1 MSDTNP
7 DQEAVTPAGNG
18 RRQRGR
24 LATRAAV
31 ATVIAGGL
39 AAGSYGIA
47 SAASGRVAAGTSA
60 SQALAAPSSPS
71 RPSKPSVPWFGRS
84 RIGGAHGFGRFG
96 VRGGAFGAG
105 PAGSVTAV
113 TPTTITVK
121 SLFGKTVIV
130 TTNSKTVYRLGG
142 SKVGRSALVVGEQ
155 VVLLPAGGGG
165 GSTAKSSSLV
175 AAVEIIQPH
184 AFGKVAKISGS
195 QLTVSGPG
203 GLDVTVNTSP
213 STKYKEVGHSASAS
227 DVRVGTVVLAT
238 GTLSSGHNEIDAGT
252 IQIVP
257 ATVAGQ
263 VTGVSGTSIKIRS
276 FDGTIET
283 VRTDSSTI
291 FRKPGG
297 KATIAAVAKGDFVE
311 AFGTPGAGKTFAA
324 MTVLVGP
331 AFPGQIGGPSGL
343 RSSRRLRR
351 CWALPGRRR
360 SQSSRRPR
368 MAGRPEW
375 ADAAGRRILRR
386 IVRRRI
392 VRRRIND
399 GLRSAAAGL
408 RRRTAGT
415 PPDTPR

>member
-7 DQEAVTPAGNG
+7 DPEAVTPAANG

-84 RIGGAHGFGRFG
+84 RFGGANGFGRFG

-121 SLFGKTVIV
+121 SLFGQTVMV

-142 SKVGRSALVVGEQ
+142 SKVGRSTLVVGEQ
-155 VVLLPAGGGG
+155 VLLLPAGGGG

-238 GTLSSGHNEIDAGT
+238 GTLSTGHNEIDAGT

-283 VRTDSSTI
+283 VRTGSSTI

-331 AFPGQIGGPSGL
+331 ASPGQIGGPLGFGGP
-343 RSSRRLRR
+343 
-351 CWALPGRRR
+351 PGFGRHGGFGG
-360 SQSSRRPR
+360 
-368 MAGRPEW
+368 AGRFRG
-375 ADAAGRRILRR
+375 AG
-386 IVRRRI
+386 
-392 VRRRIND
+392 
-399 GLRSAAAGL
+399 GLSRHG
-408 RRRTAGT
+408 GPGWPGGPNGPT
-415 PPDTPR
+415 PPAGGSFGGSTTA